1 MKAGLP
7 GSIKDAAGSLSR
19 QRCNEILAVLSRAPE
34 SSPPA
39 KRPGRGQPRVKPLL
53 VIYVLLYQT

>member
-7 GSIKDAAGSLSR
+7 GTIKDAAGSLSR
-19 QRCNEILAVLSRAPE
+19 QRRNEILAVLSQSAPE
-34 SSPPA
+34 SFPP
-39 KRPGRGQPRVKPLL
+39 PNVRGQPRVKPRL